1 MNTIKSDSLFLGL
14 AVLLS
19 LLFVSG
25 LGGASVMALLGYQGM
40 TLAEV
45 VLRQELNAARALL
58 AQQGLGSLAL
68 FLIPGLALQQRWAR
82 SEPATPSLPQRPWGL
97 TQTVLAWSWIPALL
111 PALTWLSSAW
121 YGWLQGQAWAAASL
135 AQNELQA
142 QWVERMLALP
152 HWGDKLVA
160 VLVFV
165 LVAAAGEELFFRGAL
180 QRMLRA
186 RAGALASVGLSAVI
200 FSGFHFDLLHLPFL
214 AVAGLVLAYL
224 YERSGRLWVPMGA
237 HLIHNGIT
245 YVQTQLEGPGSY
257 AADAAV
263 AFTWWVP
270 VGILAAL
277 AVGLALRRE

>member
-97 TQTVLAWSWIPALL
+97 AQTVLAWSLIPALL

-121 YGWLQGQAWAAASL
+121 H
-135 AQNELQA
+135 
-142 QWVERMLALP
+142 RMP
-152 HWGDKLVA
+152 
-160 VLVFV
+160 
-165 LVAAAGEELFFRGAL
+165 
-180 QRMLRA
+180 
-186 RAGALASVGLSAVI
+186 
-200 FSGFHFDLLHLPFL
+200 
-214 AVAGLVLAYL
+214 
-224 YERSGRLWVPMGA
+224 
-237 HLIHNGIT
+237 T
-245 YVQTQLEGPGSY
+245 
-257 AADAAV
+257 
-263 AFTWWVP
+263 
-270 VGILAAL
+270 
-277 AVGLALRRE
+277 ALRCVPSSTAATCSPSWNCPPASSTPPRRRTSW